1 MDPTDQGALY
11 AQRIAE
17 VYRDAELRILERIV
31 AALTAGMA
39 ADDWDM
45 QVLGRTQRL
54 REQVL
59 AILQTANAQQAAA
72 IREALAAVYGQA
84 GLGVLA
90 EVGAGVAAVEV
101 ATDVR
106 ALATA
111 SIAAEM
117 VGAVSSTLGPM
128 LRATEDVLRGVVAE
142 VVAQR
147 ATSAIGRR
155 EATQVA
161 LQRLAA
167 QGLRAVQT
175 RRGVMDLATYVE
187 MAVRTGTSSAA
198 ISGHLDQARAL
209 GLNLVAVQPGPRACR
224 ICDRWARMVLAID
237 GEAGTIMATNVRT
250 GALMQVRVDATVA
263 EARAAGWKHPNC
275 RCGIRTYQPGLTRA
289 DTLERP
295 RWDGD
300 AYRAQQRQRG
310 IERQIRGWKQR
321 EAIAI
326 TPEAR
331 REARERIR
339 AWQATMRDHLDRHPF
354 LKRQSA
360 REQVA

>member
-1 MDPTDQGALY
+1 MDPTDQGVRY
-11 AQRIAE
+11 AERIAE
-17 VYRDAELRILERIV
+17 VYRDAELRILERIT
-31 AALTAGMA
+31 AALSAGLA
-39 ADDWDM
+39 APDWEV
-45 QVLGRTQRL
+45 QVLGRLQGL

-59 AILQTANAQQAAA
+59 AILQGVNAEQAEA

-90 EVGAGVAAVEV
+90 EVGVAATAAEV
-101 ATDVR
+101 ATDAR
-106 ALATA
+106 ALATSA
-111 SIAAEM
+111 IAGEM
-117 VGAVSSTLGPM
+117 VGAVSSALGPV
-128 LRATEDVLRGVVAE
+128 LRASEDVLRGVVAE

-147 ATSAIGRR
+147 TTNAIGRR
-155 EATQVA
+155 EATQLA

-175 RRGVMDLATYVE
+175 RRGVMDLPTYVE
-187 MAVRTGTSSAA
+187 MAVRTGTQSAA
-198 ISGHLDQARAL
+198 VAGHLDQAKAI

-237 GEAGTIMATNVRT
+237 GPAGTIQARNART
-250 GALMQVRVDATVA
+250 GATMEVRVDSTVA
-263 EARAAGWKHPNC
+263 DARAAGWKHPNC
-275 RCGIRTYQPGLTRA
+275 RCSIRTYQPGLTRA
-289 DTLERP
+289 SDLERP
-295 RWDGD
+295 AWDAE

-326 TPEAR
+326 TPEAK

-339 AWQATMRDHLDRHPF
+339 AWQATMRDHLAQHDY
-354 LKRQSA
+354 LKRQSR
-360 REQVA
+360 REQLA